1 MNKPMMLVL
10 GSVMGLGL
18 VIGVIGITHTSK
30 PLARGNLSIHRDAIA
45 RFHRKSSPTSL
56 LDNLRRAN
64 QHETQ
69 QIMQTLDPIYPA
81 LRQTKGFITPTMAGV
96 SLTGFTPHPPVVTG
110 THALWRMLHT
120 SLAHPPARILSH
132 PLPASVWI
140 AGWQQAAD
148 AVMTVLGNDPI
159 AVLSHAGPGA
169 APAFAQLERIAYT
182 GSGDEIRG
190 HHWAVSMIGSLSP
203 HVTFYPPAK
212 PIAGEP
218 LTLVQMR
225 VPVTV
230 TEYMV
235 ITTPGNT
242 PRTDALTAF
251 QTGVALMVLTQDHGR
266 YHWWVDALSTDPPQ
280 PVRFPENAP
289 A

>member
-1 MNKPMMLVL
+1 MNKSTMLVL
-10 GSVMGLGL
+10 GSLMGLGL
-18 VIGVIGITHTSK
+18 VTGVILTSHHSK
-30 PLARGNLSIHRDAIA
+30 PVARRHTSIHRDAIS
-45 RFHRKSSPTSL
+45 RFYRKSSSTSL
-56 LDNLRRAN
+56 LENLRRAN

-69 QIMQTLDPIYPA
+69 QVMQTIDPSYPA
-81 LRQTKGFITPTMAGV
+81 LRQTKGFITPTMAEV
-96 SLTGFTPHPPVVTG
+96 SLTDFTPHPPVVTG
-110 THALWRMLHT
+110 THALWRMLRT

-140 AGWQQAAD
+140 AGWQQAED
-148 AVMTVLGNDPI
+148 DVMTVLGNDPI

-190 HHWAVSMIGSLSP
+190 HHWAVSMIASLSP

-218 LTLVQMR
+218 PTLVQMR

-230 TEYMV
+230 TEYMA
-235 ITTPGNT
+235 IANPGNT
-242 PRTDALTAF
+242 KRTVAFTAL
-251 QTGVALMVLTQDHGR
+251 QTGVALMVLTQDRGR
-266 YHWWVDALSTDPPQ
+266 YHWWVDALSTTSPQ
-280 PVRFPENAP
+280 PITFPAH
-289 A
+289 